1 MDEALK
7 HILWGLGAGLFVGL
21 VFWLQKWS
29 ESRALRR
36 EIRALHEQLARDMQI
51 RDRGNKSQQDEL
63 EDLRKASENLRVTI
77 KTLKG
82 KPGRAELELLH
93 IYDHAIHAMCE
104 RAPGFAPAWENAL
117 REARQRM
124 EESNTGLFAYVR
136 RVFRPSLGQGNAG
149 HIDDAAK
156 PGDTGGLEISDSPAR
171 R

>member
-29 ESRALRR
+29 ECLALRR
-36 EIRALHEQLARDMQI
+36 EIRALHGQLARDMQV
-51 RDRGNKSQQDEL
+51 RDKGNKSQQDEL
-63 EDLRKASENLRVTI
+63 ESLRRASENLRVTI

-117 REARQRM
+117 REARLRM
-124 EESNTGLFAYVR
+124 EQSHTGLFAYVR
-136 RVFRPSLGQGNAG
+136 RVFRPSLAQGTSGQ
-149 HIDDAAK
+149 IVDAAK
-156 PGDTGGLEISDSPAR
+156 AGKTGGLEI
-171 R
+171 